1 MSNHKP
7 KGIVKKENRK
17 LYDSF
22 NLLNSFSDALKLNKE
37 QISTRTKTELGE
49 KIQKISLPTLKIKK
63 SNTQLKIK
71 TPNINESV
79 NNDNIFT
86 NYNFMNMHRK
96 RENQEEIENKNNLFT
111 INRFVKTNKI
121 KKGNLDY
128 N

>member
-86 NYNFMNMHRK
+86 NYNFFHSK
-96 RENQEEIENKNNLFT
+96 CL
-111 INRFVKTNKI
+111 
-121 KKGNLDY
+121 
-128 N
+128 